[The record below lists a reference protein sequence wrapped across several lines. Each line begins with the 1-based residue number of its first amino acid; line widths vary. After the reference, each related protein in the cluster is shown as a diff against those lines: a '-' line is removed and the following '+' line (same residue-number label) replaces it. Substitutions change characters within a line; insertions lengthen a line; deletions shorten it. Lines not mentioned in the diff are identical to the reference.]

1 MIEPISSGEKDADV
15 DEKHALTTNDTLYLS
30 TYVSKSAISDVVELY
45 ISRRRTMIKHFCE
58 RCEAHIEHWN
68 DLQFTLNIVKTGKSP
83 YSHKALELC
92 SSCVYKFMKDGL
104 ANDFFPMCELE

>member
-58 RCEAHIEHWN
+58 RCEAHIEH
-68 DLQFTLNIVKTGKSP
+68 
-83 YSHKALELC
+83 
-92 SSCVYKFMKDGL
+92 
-104 ANDFFPMCELE
+104 